1 MSMNDILDA
10 VRRFDGVLELAPTPG
25 SEYPEVAWGDHFLY
39 FAPDGEVP
47 QRVQPYATIITK
59 DYPDDTLSRLSE
71 TGRWRVNI
79 HVGRHR
85 FADLLGEEPTA
96 PGAETGWIMD
106 FGDVKAAFQPIYDRL
121 DHHYLNDIPGLEN
134 PTSENLAVWIWNEL
148 KPSLPAL
155 SEITVHETC
164 TSGCRYR
171 GPTV

>member
-96 PGAETGWIMD
+96 PGAGTGWD
-106 FGDVKAAFQPIYDRL
+106 FAAADTLLPHPLYRTQGWVAIVAPGPNTMGLAL
-121 DHHYLNDIPGLEN
+121 DL
-134 PTSENLAVWIWNEL
+134 LAAAHADAARRW
-148 KPSLPAL
+148 
-155 SEITVHETC
+155 H
-164 TSGCRYR
+164 RR
-171 GPTV
+171 